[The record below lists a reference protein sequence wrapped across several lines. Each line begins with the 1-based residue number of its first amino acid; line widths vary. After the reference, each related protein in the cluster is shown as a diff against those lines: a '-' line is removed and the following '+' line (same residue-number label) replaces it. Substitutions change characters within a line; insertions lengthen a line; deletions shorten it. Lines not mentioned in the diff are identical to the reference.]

1 MTGHEHSFNVGVV
14 VEVCAHL
21 LRREVVQLDKQQE
34 VDELS
39 VLGAVG
45 GVKGAELQIVELTEL
60 NGQRPLLSRLVG
72 RPENTF
78 NDVSKDE
85 IERIRA

>member
-1 MTGHEHSFNVGVV
+1 MSGCEHSFNVRAV

-21 LRREVVQLDKQQE
+21 RRREVVQLDKQQE

-39 VLGAVG
+39 VIGAVG
-45 GVKGAELQIVELTEL
+45 GVNGAELQRVELAEL

-72 RPENTF
+72 RPENAL
-78 NDVSKDE
+78 VK
-85 IERIRA
+85 